1 MDSPLASGQAHG
13 SVALSGRGQQT
24 PVHIPATIPVLP
36 QAPHHPPRV
45 RVSLQSRSLKHG
57 RKGPT
62 ARGQG
67 RSDEQCMMLGPAT
80 PGMAAGS
87 PTPTP
92 SLQEGREGPERRTAG
107 PRPPTAALWTQ
118 GVAAGKIVG
127 APTGLSQLRLVSEF
141 LVLFKDIDDQIMV
154 GS

>member
-1 MDSPLASGQAHG
+1 
-13 SVALSGRGQQT
+13 
-24 PVHIPATIPVLP
+24 
-36 QAPHHPPRV
+36 
-45 RVSLQSRSLKHG
+45 
-57 RKGPT
+57 
-62 ARGQG
+62 
-67 RSDEQCMMLGPAT
+67 MMLGPAT

-107 PRPPTAALWTQ
+107 PQPPTAALWTQ

-141 LVLFKDIDDQIMV
+141 LVLFILFYFILFFLVLFKDIDDQIMI